1 MENTMLEM
9 NGCNQIVLQLY
20 SNRRRRMKFNLND
33 FLELD
38 TTALPAVNGGS
49 GGGTKQ
55 KTSALRSV

>member
-1 MENTMLEM
+1 MLEM

-38 TTALPAVNGGS
+38 TTALLAVNCGS
-49 GGGTKQ
+49 DCGTKQ
-55 KTSALRSV
+55 KRLSYAVPYG